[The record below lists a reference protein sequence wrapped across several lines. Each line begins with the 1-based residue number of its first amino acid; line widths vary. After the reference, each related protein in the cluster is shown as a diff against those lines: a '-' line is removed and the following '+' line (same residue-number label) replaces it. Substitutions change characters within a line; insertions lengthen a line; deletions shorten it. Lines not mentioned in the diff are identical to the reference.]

1 MSVPPPAPRPAAGAP
16 RLADGHFSAAA
27 APGAAWIVIA
37 AGVCA
42 ALHVGKLAPAI
53 AVLQSDLGLTLVEA
67 GFLLGLV
74 QGAGMTLGLLVGA
87 WCDGLGARRS
97 LMFGLLLQ
105 AGGSLA
111 GALVSGAGPMLALRA
126 LEGLG
131 FLMVVLPAPGL
142 LRALTPPNRLRGML
156 GTWGAFMPVAIALAL
171 LAGPPVIEAAGWR
184 AWWVTLA
191 GVSAAMALTLR
202 WAIPAPPAAASAAG
216 ALAPSGPEP
225 SASVL
230 RALGQRVALT
240 LRAPGPWFV
249 ALTFAVYSSQW
260 LAVVGFLPTVV
271 AQTGMSPVRAGFVA
285 AAVAAANILGNAAS
299 GHLLQRGVPAPALLA
314 TGFTTMAAGAVLGFA
329 PLLDPGSAGRLFA
342 LAGFSAVGGLIPG
355 TLFALAVQVAPD
367 ERAVSSTVGWM
378 QQWSAAG
385 QVLGPPAV
393 AWVASAAGGWQ
404 RTWLATGACC
414 VLGLALAAGL
424 AHWQAHRRSPR

>member
-1 MSVPPPAPRPAAGAP
+1 MPLASAHVSGSGPAGAGGRQPAAA
-16 RLADGHFSAAA
+16 
-27 APGAAWIVIA
+27 GAAWIVIA

-53 AVLQSDLGLTLVEA
+53 AVLQRDLGLTLVEA

-97 LMFGLLLQ
+97 LMLGLLLQ
-105 AGGSLA
+105 GAASAG

-126 LEGLG
+126 VEGLG

-142 LRALTPPNRLRGML
+142 LRALTPPERLRGML
-156 GTWGAFMPVAIALAL
+156 GTWGAFMPVAVALAL
-171 LAGPPVIEAAGWR
+171 LAGPPVIELAGWR
-184 AWWVTLA
+184 AWWVALA
-191 GVSAAMALTLR
+191 GVSVAMALTLR
-202 WAIPAPPAAASAAG
+202 CTVPAHAAPAVAQRQPAA
-216 ALAPSGPEP
+216 SGP
-225 SASVL
+225 
-230 RALGQRVALT
+230 GQADARLSTLARRVALT

-260 LAVVGFLPTVV
+260 LAVVGFLPTIV
-271 AQTGMSPVRAGFVA
+271 AQTGTGPLLGGFVA
-285 AAVAAANILGNAAS
+285 AGVAAANVVGNAAS
-299 GHLLQRGVPAPALLA
+299 GHLLQRGVPAPVLLA

-329 PLLDPGSAGRLFA
+329 PLLDSGSAGRLFA
-342 LAGFSAVGGLIPG
+342 LGLFSAVGGLIPG
-355 TLFALAVQVAPD
+355 TLFALAVQVAPH
-367 ERAVSSTVGWM
+367 ERAVSSTIGWM

-424 AHWQAHRRSPR
+424 ARWQARPRAPR